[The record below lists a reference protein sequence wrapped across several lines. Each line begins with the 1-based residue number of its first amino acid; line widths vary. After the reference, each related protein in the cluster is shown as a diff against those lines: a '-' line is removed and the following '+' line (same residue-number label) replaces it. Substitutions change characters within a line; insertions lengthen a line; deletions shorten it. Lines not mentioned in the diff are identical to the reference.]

1 MNRHAYRMRVKQGSE
16 AAYVKHHEQVL
27 PGLLTALRESGIR
40 NYSIFMDGTDLF
52 AYMECDD
59 IDAAWERVR
68 SHPANA
74 EWSILLTPIMALVDA
89 GDEEPRMKP
98 MREVFRLQDEK
109 DIDSALFIR

>member
-1 MNRHAYRMRVKQGSE
+1 MKRHAYRMRVKPGCE
-16 AAYVKHHEQVL
+16 GAYAEHHERVL
-27 PGLLTALRESGIR
+27 PGLLEALKASGIR

-59 IDAAWERVR
+59 IDAAWESVR

-74 EWSILLTPIMALVDA
+74 EWSILLTPIMALVDSEDA
-89 GDEEPRMKP
+89 EPRMKP